1 MRALILS
8 YVALLAIGSVGY
20 AQNQPGALRGV
31 YNPPGLAP
39 PAKTVG
45 KSTLSA
51 PNPDALGTGPRV
63 TISGDP
69 TRGETLPN
77 DVTPAP
83 IPDRPGYGKAVVNG
97 RRVIVDLSNNRI
109 YQVLDY

>member
-8 YVALLAIGSVGY
+8 CVALLAMGSFVY

-31 YNPPGLAP
+31 YNPPGLTP

-51 PNPDALGTGPRV
+51 PNYDAVGTGPRV
-63 TISGDP
+63 TISGEP
-69 TRGETLPN
+69 TRDEMLPN
-77 DVTPAP
+77 DVNPTP

-97 RRVIVDLSNNRI
+97 RRVIVNLSNNRI
-109 YQVLDY
+109 FQVLD